1 MDATSIYPRL
11 LRLADKAGVRIRY
24 CEDLRFWS
32 CQEPVQIGPYL
43 VFPDRQWCES
53 HPEQAWRAVACSLVQ
68 AGDYKRLTPVGYTL
82 AYLFPQWLALGAVG
96 VVCWPWAASFLLA
109 LGPWPSPTRT
119 WLELRVCQMAMAVE
133 VWSGHFLKEPPQ
145 EMLGRIAGRRS
156 YWAWPFRQSVANLL
170 AGRLAK
176 VHAKRTR
183 LPHAADVKYA
193 LLLDSWL
200 ARKPSLLMAQATV
213 VRWPHLLLS
222 GRPSNQTFPKLGRTE
237 TMMQNEV
244 GQCEQH
250 EMQQLEALRKATTN
264 LISQIGMLEVQ
275 KARAL
280 GQISDLEAQ
289 AQKLLEQIKT
299 RFGVAPEVPCTIL
312 ADGKVMTN
320 EPVGSVSVPSDPGS
334 GAAS

>member
-1 MDATSIYPRL
+1 
-11 LRLADKAGVRIRY
+11 
-24 CEDLRFWS
+24 
-32 CQEPVQIGPYL
+32 
-43 VFPDRQWCES
+43 
-53 HPEQAWRAVACSLVQ
+53 
-68 AGDYKRLTPVGYTL
+68 
-82 AYLFPQWLALGAVG
+82 
-96 VVCWPWAASFLLA
+96 
-109 LGPWPSPTRT
+109 
-119 WLELRVCQMAMAVE
+119 
-133 VWSGHFLKEPPQ
+133 
-145 EMLGRIAGRRS
+145 
-156 YWAWPFRQSVANLL
+156 
-170 AGRLAK
+170 
-176 VHAKRTR
+176 
-183 LPHAADVKYA
+183 
-193 LLLDSWL
+193 
-200 ARKPSLLMAQATV
+200 
-213 VRWPHLLLS
+213 
-222 GRPSNQTFPKLGRTE
+222 
-237 TMMQNEV
+237 MMQNEV